1 MSYTSRTPC
10 KFFQQGNCRRGNSC
24 KFGHFLANDN
34 NRTTSND
41 DPYKSFI
48 SPTSIDKHKK
58 QILDDMADAAS
69 YALTPL
75 TSAYSLADPCAVN
88 LIQARDISPKN

>member
-58 QILDDMADAAS
+58 QILDDMADTGKR
-69 YALTPL
+69 YFPRRTEIQVP
-75 TSAYSLADPCAVN
+75 TSTKSRSIRPIYRRGPS
-88 LIQARDISPKN
+88 